1 MHVPYPTGFIRAR
14 MLAQLFLLLCPFAVG
29 FSGIVKSR
37 RSGGC
42 AAGKGAENR
51 SADRAGFGSPAR
63 RNDRLL
69 PARREQTPDHF
80 PDDPR
85 TQPSGRGIPDR
96 HQIPAGCNGRIP
108 RRDGSQTG
116 AHTVVDKLY
125 VRYFSPDLR
134 TDKFSVGTD
143 SGLLGAVRCDKVLV
157 EFLRVNGW
165 IRRWFDL
172 DYTEYTHRQSGYL
185 HLPLRCK
192 IEYLSK
198 LPKFGELS
206 VCEDVTEHYH
216 Y

>member
-14 MLAQLFLLLCPFAVG
+14 MLAQLLLLLCPFAVG

-42 AAGKGAENR
+42 ATGKGAEHR
-51 SADRAGFGSPAR
+51 SADRAGFGSPTR

-69 PARREQTPDHF
+69 PARRKQTPDHL

-116 AHTVVDKLY
+116 AHTGFDKLY
-125 VRYFSPDLR
+125 VRYFSPNLR
-134 TDKFSVGTD
+134 TRKSSVGAD
-143 SGLLGAVRCDKVLV
+143 SGRRKVAKSRVRRIAAALTVHPA
-157 EFLRVNGW
+157 
-165 IRRWFDL
+165 IRRFGPARCGSM
-172 DYTEYTHRQSGYL
+172 RQSTG
-185 HLPLRCK
+185 
-192 IEYLSK
+192 
-198 LPKFGELS
+198 
-206 VCEDVTEHYH
+206 
-216 Y
+216 